1 MGKRTIKGLLA
12 TLLASL
18 TFVAQA
24 AIINCPSD
32 YTGLVSD
39 ANGCQSSTGAAQDF
53 LSADPITVNAEA
65 LFGYT
70 DWALLN
76 EMDDL
81 DNVSGSWT
89 LNEPQW
95 SIFDQILLIFKSEH
109 GATLVGYS
117 AELDALSE
125 TRQSPFSAPP
135 FDLSNTRDA
144 PHIGFYGRNVNPITV
159 SEPNLLILLLL
170 GLGTAALTRL
180 RAH

>member
-1 MGKRTIKGLLA
+1 MGKHTIKGLLA

-24 AIINCPSD
+24 AVINCPSD
-32 YTGLVSD
+32 YTGLSD
-39 ANGCQSSTGAAQDF
+39 ANGCQPSTGATQDF

-70 DWALLN
+70 DWTLLN
-76 EMDDL
+76 EMDD
-81 DNVSGSWT
+81 VSGSWV

-95 SIFDQILLIFKSEH
+95 SIFDQILLIFTGGH
-109 GATLVGYS
+109 GSTLVGYS

-125 TRQSPFSAPP
+125 TGQSPFSAPS
-135 FDLSNTRDA
+135 FELSNTRDA

-180 RAH
+180 RGH